1 MNEGENCE
9 KKRKR
14 IAKDAAPVCWS
25 FHQSRPVQGRSGI
38 RRFRRWL
45 IVLACAINRILLAPL
60 SPRPFANLAAID
72 LAVTGSWHPARSKL
86 TSQYIERWICI
97 VFRFFFFSSF
107 PSYSVFL
114 QHFFFIFYFIFSLPL
129 FLLFFFLNNKIDNRR
144 VLNIDEWSNTILEI
158 VVLFSYRERVLQ
170 WVATRIEIDTNFR
183 CVIRGRL
190 DKIPTL
196 RGKSFY
202 LNDRDE
208 SWK

>member
-72 LAVTGSWHPARSKL
+72 LAVTGS
-86 TSQYIERWICI
+86 
-97 VFRFFFFSSF
+97 
-107 PSYSVFL
+107 
-114 QHFFFIFYFIFSLPL
+114 
-129 FLLFFFLNNKIDNRR
+129 
-144 VLNIDEWSNTILEI
+144 
-158 VVLFSYRERVLQ
+158 
-170 WVATRIEIDTNFR
+170 
-183 CVIRGRL
+183 
-190 DKIPTL
+190 
-196 RGKSFY
+196 
-202 LNDRDE
+202 
-208 SWK
+208 